1 MIGDGLARPIVGVR
15 VTLSGYFGLAVAAL
29 WSAYS
34 PIGIIAYLRDTRA
47 RGDYVPASLD
57 WVPAYIWP
65 QRPPAPAAAAAAAE
79 EASPVDDAGGH
90 SGDEDDSSIGSRL

>member
-15 VTLSGYFGLAVAAL
+15 VTPSGYFGLACAAL

-57 WVPAYIWP
+57 WVPTYIWP
-65 QRPPAPAAAAAAAE
+65 QRPPPAAPAAE
-79 EASPVDDAGGH
+79 EVDPSPADDAGAGA
-90 SGDEDDSSIGSRL
+90 GSIGDRL

>member
-15 VTLSGYFGLAVAAL
+15 ITLSGYFGLAIAAL

-57 WVPAYIWP
+57 WMPAYVWP
-65 QRPPAPAAAAAAAE
+65 QRPPSEAPAAE
-79 EASPVDDAGGH
+79 DPPSPADDAGGG
-90 SGDEDDSSIGSRL
+90 SSNEDESSIGPRL